1 MDRSVS
7 VSRSF
12 ELINPPAI
20 NILAVFLRYF
30 PAFEEGEA
38 FRNSIPSAREIQEI
52 AFGSKTAGKRVA
64 GSFNMRGVTVTT
76 QKRSIVFGGCTVWLL
91 TRILTKLIIKKVP
104 IMKRLFFLIAIAFL
118 MAGCS
123 DKDDENVD
131 MASVGHYVWQN
142 ESDHRITLTVIGRFE
157 NEVLLPKER
166 ISKTMIGFIFPPS
179 PRSYTIEGMKIS
191 FDDGSYGGVFSIP
204 TEYPTAPYNPC
215 DEYNYEMGE
224 EYKESGMLQRQWTYT
239 FTNADY
245 DAAVARGPMTEQ

>member
-1 MDRSVS
+1 
-7 VSRSF
+7 
-12 ELINPPAI
+12 
-20 NILAVFLRYF
+20 
-30 PAFEEGEA
+30 
-38 FRNSIPSAREIQEI
+38 
-52 AFGSKTAGKRVA
+52 
-64 GSFNMRGVTVTT
+64 
-76 QKRSIVFGGCTVWLL
+76 
-91 TRILTKLIIKKVP
+91 
-104 IMKRLFFLIAIAFL
+104 MKRLFFLIAIAFL
-118 MAGCS
+118 MTGCS

-157 NEVLLPKER
+157 NEVLLPKEH

-191 FDDGSYGGVFSIP
+191 FDDGPYGGVFSIP
-204 TEYPTAPYNPC
+204 TEYPIAPYNPC

-245 DAAVARGPMTEQ
+245 DAAVARGPMKEQYNHTGATCLQARNPAGFLQETLPKPFAFSKNIPTFVVNRLTGPDYEKIIVSADIAAARYPHDGL

>member
-1 MDRSVS
+1 
-7 VSRSF
+7 
-12 ELINPPAI
+12 
-20 NILAVFLRYF
+20 
-30 PAFEEGEA
+30 
-38 FRNSIPSAREIQEI
+38 
-52 AFGSKTAGKRVA
+52 
-64 GSFNMRGVTVTT
+64 
-76 QKRSIVFGGCTVWLL
+76 
-91 TRILTKLIIKKVP
+91 
-104 IMKRLFFLIAIAFL
+104 MKRLFFLIAIAFL
-118 MAGCS
+118 MTGCS

-166 ISKTMIGFIFPPS
+166 ISKPMIGFIFPPS

-191 FDDGSYGGVFSIP
+191 FDDGPYGGVFSIP

>member
-1 MDRSVS
+1 
-7 VSRSF
+7 
-12 ELINPPAI
+12 
-20 NILAVFLRYF
+20 
-30 PAFEEGEA
+30 
-38 FRNSIPSAREIQEI
+38 
-52 AFGSKTAGKRVA
+52 
-64 GSFNMRGVTVTT
+64 
-76 QKRSIVFGGCTVWLL
+76 
-91 TRILTKLIIKKVP
+91 
-104 IMKRLFFLIAIAFL
+104 MKRLFFLITIAFL
-118 MAGCS
+118 IAGCS

-157 NEVLLPKER
+157 NEVLLPKEH
-166 ISKTMIGFIFPPS
+166 ISKTMIRFIFPPS

-215 DEYNYEMGE
+215 DEYNLEMGE

-245 DAAVARGPMTEQ
+245 DAAVARGPMKEQYNHTGATCLQARNPAGEYFPAGFLQETLPKPFAFSKNIPTFVVNRLTGPDYEKIIVSADIAAARYPHDGL

>member
-1 MDRSVS
+1 
-7 VSRSF
+7 
-12 ELINPPAI
+12 
-20 NILAVFLRYF
+20 
-30 PAFEEGEA
+30 
-38 FRNSIPSAREIQEI
+38 
-52 AFGSKTAGKRVA
+52 
-64 GSFNMRGVTVTT
+64 
-76 QKRSIVFGGCTVWLL
+76 
-91 TRILTKLIIKKVP
+91 
-104 IMKRLFFLIAIAFL
+104 MKRLFFLIAIAFL
-118 MAGCS
+118 MTGCS

-157 NEVLLPKER
+157 NEVLLPKEH

-191 FDDGSYGGVFSIP
+191 FDDGPYGGVFSIP
-204 TEYPTAPYNPC
+204 TEYPIAPYNPC

-245 DAAVARGPMTEQ
+245 DAAVARGPMKEQYNHTGATCLQARNPAGEYFPAGFLQETLPKPFAFSKNIPTFVVNRLTGPDYEKIIVSADIAAARYPHDGL

>member
-1 MDRSVS
+1 
-7 VSRSF
+7 
-12 ELINPPAI
+12 
-20 NILAVFLRYF
+20 
-30 PAFEEGEA
+30 
-38 FRNSIPSAREIQEI
+38 
-52 AFGSKTAGKRVA
+52 
-64 GSFNMRGVTVTT
+64 
-76 QKRSIVFGGCTVWLL
+76 
-91 TRILTKLIIKKVP
+91 
-104 IMKRLFFLIAIAFL
+104 MKRLFFLIAIAFL

-191 FDDGSYGGVFSIP
+191 FDDGPYGGVFSIP
-204 TEYPTAPYNPC
+204 TEYPIAPYNPC

-245 DAAVARGPMTEQ
+245 DAAVARGPMKEQYNHTGATCLQARNPAGEYFPAGFLQETLPKPFAFSKNIPTFVVNRLTGPDYEKIIVSADIAAARYPHDGL